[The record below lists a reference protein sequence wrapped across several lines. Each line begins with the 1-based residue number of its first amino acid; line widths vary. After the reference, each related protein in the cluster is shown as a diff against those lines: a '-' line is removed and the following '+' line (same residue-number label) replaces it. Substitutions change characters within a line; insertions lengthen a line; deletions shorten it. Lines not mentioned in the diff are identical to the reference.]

1 MGNPAPDVDDRSTA
15 AAGGDSRYRLLY
27 PILDSKS
34 NTIVH
39 LAADLATATGAE
51 LFVGLLE
58 TCGET
63 SPYDT
68 SREAATIAFQT
79 DADGSIGIDVTAR
92 SLTGT
97 SPLEA
102 IVTEATT
109 MDVDAI
115 ILNDISERLE
125 AQLSRR
131 LGCDTITVNEQA
143 PLESVASILVPIA
156 GGPHS
161 GPAVAVASALA
172 GANDAWLELVHILE
186 ESDPAATRERA
197 ATVLTEGSARVP
209 DSVEVDTRVIEGRDV
224 AEEIVGESNYH
235 DVTIIGAPRK
245 GRLRRM
251 IFGSTAGAVRDR
263 APNTVLM
270 VRGGSDPTQSLFSSG

>member
-1 MGNPAPDVDDRSTA
+1 MANQPPDVDDLPTA

-39 LAADLATATGAE
+39 LASDLATATGAE
-51 LFVGLLE
+51 LFVGILE
-58 TCGET
+58 TGGED
-63 SPYDT
+63 SPFDA
-68 SREAATIAFQT
+68 SREAATIAFQAE
-79 DADGSIGIDVTAR
+79 ADGSIGSDVTAR
-92 SLTGT
+92 SFAGP

-109 MDVDAI
+109 LDADAI

-131 LGCDTITVNEQA
+131 LGYDTIVVTERS
-143 PLESVASILVPIA
+143 PPESVASILVPIA
-156 GGPHS
+156 GGPHT
-161 GPAVAVASALA
+161 GPAVAVAGALA
-172 GANDAWLELVHILE
+172 AANDARIELVHILE

-197 ATVLTEGSARVP
+197 ATVLSEGSARVT
-209 DSVEVDTRVIEGRDV
+209 DSVEVDTRIIEGRDV
-224 AEEIVGESNYH
+224 AEEIVGESNHH

-245 GRLRRM
+245 SRLRRM
-251 IFGSTAGAVRDR
+251 IFGSTAGDVRDR

-270 VRGGSDPTQSLFSSG
+270 VRGGSDPTRSLFSSG